1 MGLIEEKIKQDL
13 MQTIFTDSL
22 KIYETINTRFD
33 LTEDQKNKILE
44 KITNLNK
51 ELNLVLKEI
60 KLS

>member
-33 LTEDQKNKILE
+33 LTEEQKNKILE